1 MNQITDETMEY
12 LGILA
17 KLTLSQEEREQARQ
31 ELEKM
36 LDYVDQLKELDTSA
50 AEPMTHVFAETNV
63 FREDVVTN
71 GEQEEQNIRDT
82 LANAPAVR
90 NGMLMVPRTVE

>member
-1 MNQITDETMEY
+1 MNRITDETMEY
-12 LGILA
+12 LEILA
-17 KLTLSQEEREQARQ
+17 KLTLPQEEREQAKQ

-36 LDYVDQLKELDTSA
+36 LDYVDRLKELDTSA
-50 AEPMTHVFAETNV
+50 VEPMTHVFAETNV

-82 LANAPAVR
+82 LTNAPAVK
-90 NGMLMVPRTVE
+90 NGMLLVPRTVE